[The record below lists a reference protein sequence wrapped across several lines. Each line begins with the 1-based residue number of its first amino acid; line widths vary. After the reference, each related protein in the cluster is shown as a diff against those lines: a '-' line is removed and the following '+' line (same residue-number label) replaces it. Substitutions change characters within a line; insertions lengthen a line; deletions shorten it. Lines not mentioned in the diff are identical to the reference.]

1 MRLKPKTNGYYV
13 PNYDKNYSKF
23 LRNME
28 QAKRTRSPTKCK
40 PFLLYTNMIPS
51 KKEKILHDMKSDAQK
66 KHSKTFQIKGKQ
78 MPTKSVSLTNL
89 SASLQLSESIPTKTT
104 EAQRLREAVGK
115 EKRRKEELRNK
126 FADTYERTKS
136 AQERRIREK
145 INERANLQD
154 HATILKAQKAEN
166 VKLKL
171 IFQLSFLRFF
181 VHLDSFNSTRNASKR
196 RCLCK
201 NIR

>member
-1 MRLKPKTNGYYV
+1 
-13 PNYDKNYSKF
+13 
-23 LRNME
+23 ME

-51 KKEKILHDMKSDAQK
+51 KKEKILHDIKNDAQK

-78 MPTKSVSLTNL
+78 MPNKSVSLTNL

-115 EKRRKEELRNK
+115 EKRRKEELKNK
-126 FADTYERTKS
+126 FADTFERTKS
-136 AQERRIREK
+136 AQERRIRER
-145 INERANLQD
+145 INERTNLQD
-154 HATILKAQKAEN
+154 HATILKAQKAGN

-171 IFQLSFLRFF
+171 IFHFFDFLF
-181 VHLDSFNSTRNASKR
+181 HLDSFNSTRNASKR
-196 RCLCK
+196 R
-201 NIR
+201 